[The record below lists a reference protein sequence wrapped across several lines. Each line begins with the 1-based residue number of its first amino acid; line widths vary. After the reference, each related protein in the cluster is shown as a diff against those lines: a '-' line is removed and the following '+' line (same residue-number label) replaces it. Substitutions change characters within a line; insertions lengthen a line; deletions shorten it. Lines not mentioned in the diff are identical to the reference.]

1 MLDTSSRGRRLKPAL
16 PSPKIRLTHSP
27 TTVTTHLC
35 AMTYENFTSRSI
47 VTVITGTC
55 HGSSARDDD
64 NSNRTAQPH
73 RNLDR
78 SPIGTDYILFHC
90 VHRHPPTRSARL
102 LIFSVLENTVLRSR

>member
-1 MLDTSSRGRRLKPAL
+1 MLDTSSRGRRPKPAL

-55 HGSSARDDD
+55 HGSSARA
-64 NSNRTAQPH
+64 T
-73 RNLDR
+73 
-78 SPIGTDYILFHC
+78 T
-90 VHRHPPTRSARL
+90 TSAR
-102 LIFSVLENTVLRSR
+102 ITYCSIAYIVTHPRGRPVY

>member
-1 MLDTSSRGRRLKPAL
+1 MLDTSSRGRRLKSAL

-55 HGSSARDDD
+55 HGSSARRHTHQKKGD
-64 NSNRTAQPH
+64 
-73 RNLDR
+73 
-78 SPIGTDYILFHC
+78 SPRPL
-90 VHRHPPTRSARL
+90 SA
-102 LIFSVLENTVLRSR
+102 

>member
-1 MLDTSSRGRRLKPAL
+1 MLDTSSRGRRLKSAL
-16 PSPKIRLTHSP
+16 PSPKIRLTHPP

-55 HGSSARDDD
+55 YGSSARRYVVRAD
-64 NSNRTAQPH
+64 
-73 RNLDR
+73 
-78 SPIGTDYILFHC
+78 GFHC